1 MEIVVVTESTLKVK
15 TVDERFVVVEYEES
29 LLLDSPGTVNVYSV
43 GEIVRLVAEA
53 TRSTLVEMVVV
64 KAVVT
69 PSNVTCVVI
78 PSVVISITDDST
90 WISVLIVSVSVKE
103 VLVPV

>member
-15 TVDERFVVVEYEES
+15 IVDERVEVVEYEES
-29 LLLDSPGTVNVYSV
+29 LCLESAGTVNVYSV
-43 GEIVRLVAEA
+43 GEIVRVVAAIASSAE
-53 TRSTLVEMVVV
+53 VEMVVV
-64 KAVVT
+64 KAVVI

-90 WISVLIVSVSVKE
+90 WTSVLIVSVSVKAE
-103 VLVPV
+103 VEPV